1 MMYTCPETD
10 IHSVY
15 LDGELPHNYIAAYE
29 SHVRSCPDCSAKLE
43 QFRALKNAFQADK
56 NAFHFSQ
63 NDLDVSFERLQI
75 RLSYSKITQHHKSA
89 VSFPKISGI
98 KYFAAGIAAAA
109 AVALI
114 LPGSGKSS
122 AMQNQIASFQPVART
137 SISSVANQVKA
148 EGNIDV
154 SVLNEMLASES
165 NEQQFYA
172 LPVSAEGTAAFVP
185 MMVAGS
191 PRYKKLHQKP
201 PLASYDVFCP
211 QEAHPEK
218 NYSSFALKA
227 FYPFDEI
234 HDGIG
239 K

>member
-1 MMYTCPETD
+1 MYTCPETD

-29 SHVRSCPDCSAKLE
+29 SHVKACPECSARLE
-43 QFRALKNAFQADK
+43 KFRALKNAFQADK

-63 NDLDVSFERLQI
+63 NDLDESFERLQI
-75 RLSYSKITQHHKSA
+75 RLSYNRVTQQQKRTFA
-89 VSFPKISGI
+89 FPKISSI

-109 AVALI
+109 AVAFI
-114 LPGSGKSS
+114 LPGSSRNS
-122 AMQNQIASFQPVART
+122 ALQNQLASFQPVART
-137 SISSVANQVKA
+137 AISSVANQVKA

-172 LPVSAEGTAAFVP
+172 LPVSAEGTVTLVP
-185 MMVAGS
+185 MMIAGS
-191 PRYKKLHQKP
+191 PRYKKMHQKP

-211 QEAHPEK
+211 QESHPAK
-218 NYSSFALKA
+218 NSGELALKA

-234 HDGIG
+234 SDDIG
-239 K
+239 N